1 MTGPYRTLLALP
13 GAAAFV
19 TAGLAARL
27 AHLTTVLGI
36 VFLVS
41 ALTGSYGLGGLVS
54 GAYALAYSLVA
65 PLLGRLADRH
75 RQGPI
80 LVATAVATTVTRTG
94 FLVAAGAGAPAWV
107 LVILAAASGASMP
120 AIGPFVRARW
130 AHLLT
135 GSPRL
140 HAATSF
146 ESVVDELLLV
156 IGPVLVSTSVAYLHP
171 AAALILAV
179 PLAAGGSIALAL
191 QHRTEPP
198 GAPADRSTPGTA
210 LRTPGLPLLL
220 LTFALISTVLIGLDV
235 AVIAYTER
243 QGTQALS
250 GWILAT
256 VAAGSA
262 LSGLW
267 YGARDWSRPP
277 HRRLTVVLPMLT
289 VGTVPFVVAPTT
301 GWLFPAAFTLGLTL
315 APAFIDGF
323 SIAGRAVAAHH
334 RTEGLTWLTTAA
346 GIGISVGSATAG
358 VLVDTRG
365 TTAAFALA
373 TGCAATAALA
383 GHAASRR
390 LTTAR

>member
-1 MTGPYRTLLALP
+1 MTSPYRGLFALP

-19 TAGLAARL
+19 AAGLAARL

-41 ALTGSYGLGGLVS
+41 ELSGSYGLGGLVS

-65 PLLGRLADRH
+65 PLVGRLADRH
-75 RQGPI
+75 RQGPVLMAAAI
-80 LVATAVATTVTRTG
+80 AITITRTG
-94 FLVAAGAGAPAWV
+94 FLVAAASGAPAWV
-107 LVILAAASGASMP
+107 LVVLSATSGASMP

-135 GSPRL
+135 GTPRL

-156 IGPVLVSTSVAYLHP
+156 IGPIVVSTVVVYLHP
-171 AAALILAV
+171 AAALILSV

-198 GAPADRSTPGTA
+198 GAPTGRPASGTA
-210 LRTPGLPLLL
+210 VRTPGLPLLL
-220 LTFALISTVLIGLDV
+220 LTFALVSMVLIVLDV
-235 AVIAYTER
+235 AVVAYAR
-243 QGTQALS
+243 QHDAEALS

-256 VAAGSA
+256 IAAGSA
-262 LSGLW
+262 VSGLW

-277 HRRLTVVLPMLT
+277 HRRLAVVLPLLT
-289 VGTVPFVVAPTT
+289 VGTVPFIAVPAT

-323 SIAGRAVAAHH
+323 SIAARAVAVRH

-358 VLVDTRG
+358 ALVDSRG

-383 GHAASRR
+383 GHIASRR
-390 LTTAR
+390 LTAP